1 MIISATLFLQ
11 FILNSSSFFGI
22 PSKTTPG
29 IALEVE
35 QPGIEQLSPGISKLI
50 SELIAIRNLTN
61 RRFIVFAF
69 SANRFTYIY
78 FKLKKTGS
86 SFLPYVIYLTK
97 TVPSTQVSRT
107 SVDFLWL
114 CDSYEISRISV
125 DFLWLC
131 DSYEIVKNLSFSWD
145 LPNILLKIM
154 YREVNLMLF
163 DFVFGIRNSVPYY
176 FELLLK

>member
-114 CDSYEISRISV
+114 CDSYEI
-125 DFLWLC
+125 
-131 DSYEIVKNLSFSWD
+131 VKNLSFSWD

>member
-1 MIISATLFLQ
+1 MSATLFLQ
-11 FILNSSSFFGI
+11 FILNSPRFFGL
-22 PSKTTPG
+22 PTKTTRG
-29 IALEVE
+29 IALHVE

-61 RRFIVFAF
+61 LRFIVFAF

-97 TVPSTQVSRT
+97 TVRSNQASRI

-131 DSYEIVKNLSFSWD
+131 ASYEIVKNLSFSWD

>member
-69 SANRFTYIY
+69 SANRFTY
-78 FKLKKTGS
+78 KLKKTRS